1 MATCRVPRKKKS
13 LHCCM
18 LAMMP
23 VPAKFLATDLES
35 PS

>member
-1 MATCRVPRKKKS
+1 MATCRVPRKKS

-23 VPAKFLATDLES
+23 VPAKFLATDLEN